1 MKLGRITG
9 KVWATAKD
17 PKLDGLIFY
26 IMQPV
31 NEDDEI
37 LGHPLI
43 AIDTVGSKEGDLV
56 FWVGG
61 AEATLDLLTDWVLR
75 GINLFRPGDR
85 KYCFYCETFRFRK

>member
-61 AEATLDLLTDWVLR
+61 AEATLP
-75 GINLFRPGDR
+75 IPGRQIPSDVSIVGLVDR
-85 KYCFYCETFRFRK
+85 LGFKGN